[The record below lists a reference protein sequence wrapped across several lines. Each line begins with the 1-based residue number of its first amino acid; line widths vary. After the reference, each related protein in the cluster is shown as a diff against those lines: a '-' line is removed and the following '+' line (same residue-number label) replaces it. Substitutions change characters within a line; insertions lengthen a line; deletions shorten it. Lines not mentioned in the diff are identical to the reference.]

1 MTKYRLLCATES
13 SQHMRPERHFD
24 ARNDAEAITLAEA
37 CRNARAAELWTS
49 RYRLVASWRAGA
61 SAPDEPKSE
70 RTRSLGSDH
79 NHRARD

>member
-37 CRNARAAELWTS
+37 CRSARAAELWTS

-61 SAPDEPKSE
+61 STPEEPKSG
-70 RTRSLGSDH
+70 RTGSLGSDH
-79 NHRARD
+79 NHRVRD